1 MLAQR
6 QNVRVQHRRSLDGRP
21 LAFRSCTHT
30 SNNSVLHVRLQ
41 GKVEICN
48 QRVQTFEPDPEDRA
62 KDINHAS
69 SYRSL
74 SHKLAEVSDL
84 VVKGKNWAA
93 TSSQDQEREQPMLSS
108 NLDLAGESP
117 FEEER
122 DYTNER
128 FVEVVS
134 ATIAAKGASRMCL
147 CQTQLRCI
155 AHGCPLECL
164 NRACRH
170 SNTERTCIVR
180 ICHHDTMSCA
190 RTVSGYPP

>member
-84 VVKGKNWAA
+84 VVKG
-93 TSSQDQEREQPMLSS
+93 
-108 NLDLAGESP
+108 ESP